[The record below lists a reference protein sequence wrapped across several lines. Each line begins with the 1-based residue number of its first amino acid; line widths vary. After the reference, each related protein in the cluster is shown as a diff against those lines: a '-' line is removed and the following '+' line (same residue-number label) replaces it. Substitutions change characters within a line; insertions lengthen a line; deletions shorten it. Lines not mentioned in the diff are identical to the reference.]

1 MAKNFYDVLGVSKS
15 ASADEIKKVY
25 RKLAMQYHPDRN
37 KGNKEAE
44 AKFKEINEA
53 YETLSDAQKRK
64 SYDTFGS
71 RGFSGNSGNPF
82 GGGGYSY
89 SSTGGGIDLED
100 LFSSFGG
107 SKNSSYSSSGF
118 DFSDIFGSGGYS
130 NKQSSKREQPKEESP
145 DIEKTYEVPVFDL
158 ILGCKIEVE
167 GFLGQKAKLKIP
179 PNTKPGTK
187 FRVKEF
193 GKTIGGRKGNLLVNI
208 DIRMPKHISEID
220 LKLLENIRENIGY

>member
-1 MAKNFYDVLGVSKS
+1 MAKNFYDVLWITKS
-15 ASADEIKKVY
+15 ASTDEIKKVY

-37 KGNKEAE
+37 KGNKDAE

-53 YETLSDAQKRK
+53 YDTLSDTQKRK

-71 RGFSGNSGNPF
+71 SWFSGSSGNPF
-82 GGGGYSY
+82 WWWGYSY
-89 SSTGGGIDLED
+89 SSTWWWIDLED
-100 LFSSFGG
+100 LFSSFWW

-130 NKQSSKREQPKEESP
+130 TKQSSKREQPKEESP

-167 GFLGQKAKLKIP
+167 WFLWQKAKLKIP

-193 GKTIGGRKGNLLVNI
+193 WKTIAGKKWNLLVNI
-208 DIRMPKHISEID
+208 DVRMPKHISEID
-220 LKLLENIRENIGY
+220 VKLLENIRENIWY